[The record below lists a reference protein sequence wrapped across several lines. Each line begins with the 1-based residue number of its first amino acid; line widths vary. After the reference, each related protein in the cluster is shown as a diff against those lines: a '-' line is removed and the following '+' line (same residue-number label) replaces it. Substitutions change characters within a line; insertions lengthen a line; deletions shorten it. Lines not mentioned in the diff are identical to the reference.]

1 MIRFLSILCTL
12 LTLSSCQ
19 HQYINHRPIA
29 DRIAYHVTKNQNFMQ
44 QLKYFKEF
52 QFDFSQVDSTCIQY
66 PKLNCLK
73 ELLKISQG
81 PDVGKYLDALGKPP
95 TGLFEGNVNWIGN
108 YEECM
113 SIPNTHYCDMKNV
126 AVKVLGR
133 TIPLSTYGVCIQ
145 KKCDIYDV
153 TKLLNSTVNCLNQY
167 LNTSFDF
174 LQIKPAD
181 KPAIANPSYPVPV
194 YSKCFDNSTGHQY
207 TSGAY
212 VMIVISIII
221 LTLCILGTIAE
232 LGLQLVTSVGA
243 GGVQYSDEIS
253 SFNKTEQSLSY
264 NASDVS
270 SKEIDITMFRQ
281 ITDTKTNK
289 LLSFLLCFSLVKNSK
304 SIFNTNVPPGAIAS
318 INGIRT
324 FSITWVILGHL
335 IIEGTQ
341 SDNPVSFLK
350 WGQRFS
356 FQVIANAFVSVDSF
370 FVLSGLLVGY
380 LSFKRFETHGKLP
393 LLRYYLHRYI
403 RLTASYLYLI
413 FFVVY
418 LYPLLGNGVRWIGTP
433 EKNCHNMWW
442 TNILYINNIYP
453 TDASKACYGVSWY
466 LANDM
471 QFYIISPLIMWAMYR
486 FKIVGVLLTTGVF
499 LFEYLL
505 ANGLIIHL
513 KKASPIVAQAID
525 PSGGTFSF
533 AAYQQYIY
541 FKPWTRIGPYILGI
555 VLGYVLFYKKT
566 IKGRFAILFY
576 FLGWLVAIGLGFAVV
591 YGPFNAV
598 TKSWNEAEN
607 LIYGMSFRLV
617 WAIAICWVIYAC
629 HNGYG
634 SIINDFL
641 GWKVFI
647 PLSRLTYGVYLIHF
661 YVIDYYF
668 ATLNVNFH
676 FTEVTLAFA
685 FIPIIV
691 TSYFLS
697 YIVAVC
703 IEYPVF
709 NLEKLLLKL

>member
-1 MIRFLSILCTL
+1 MDHKCILIFLCLFGISTCANQDIP
-12 LTLSSCQ
+12 
-19 HQYINHRPIA
+19 INHRPIA
-29 DRIAYHVTKNQNFMQ
+29 DRVMHHILQNQNFMHH
-44 QLKYFKEF
+44 LKYLEDF
-52 QFDFSQVDSTCIQY
+52 QFDFSGMSDQSLFQTLK
-66 PKLNCLK
+66 PSCLL
-73 ELLKISQG
+73 ELMKISQG
-81 PDVGKYLDALGKPP
+81 PDVGKYLDALGKPSA
-95 TGLFEGNVNWIGN
+95 GLFDGNTAWIGN

-113 SIPNTHYCDMKNV
+113 SIPDSHYCDMKNV
-126 AVKVLGR
+126 ALNLVNRVTL
-133 TIPLSTYGVCIQ
+133 LSNYGVCAP
-145 KKCDIYDV
+145 KECDIFDV
-153 TKLLNSTVNCLNQY
+153 TNLLNSSVNYLEHQLNRS
-167 LNTSFDF
+167 LNFIMIF
-174 LQIKPAD
+174 PANQSISPTNPVQPVQTNSLCYSD
-181 KPAIANPSYPVPV
+181 ETYSKFSNGAIA
-194 YSKCFDNSTGHQY
+194 
-207 TSGAY
+207 
-212 VMIVISIII
+212 MIVISSIIFALCVIGTTLELI
-221 LTLCILGTIAE
+221 LTLIQSMMMETMGYMDDLNSLPVDSTQKQTNLAFSPE
-232 LGLQLVTSVGA
+232 S
-243 GGVQYSDEIS
+243 YSNI
-253 SFNKTEQSLSY
+253 
-264 NASDVS
+264 
-270 SKEIDITMFRQ
+270 
-281 ITDTKTNK
+281 
-289 LLSFLLCFSLVKNSK
+289 FLRFFLCFSIIRNSK
-304 SIFNTNVPPGAIAS
+304 AIFNTDVPSSAILS

-324 FSITWVILGHL
+324 LSIWWVILGHL
-335 IIEGTQ
+335 IIHLTS
-341 SDNPVSFLK
+341 SDNPVIFLNDWLK
-350 WGQRFS
+350 RFS
-356 FQVIANAFVSVDSF
+356 FQAIGNAPVSVDSF

-709 NLEKLLLKL
+709 NLEKLLLKM

>member
-1 MIRFLSILCTL
+1 MCNDTKKFLILIL
-12 LTLSSCQ
+12 FNWIGLSSCQ
-19 HQYINHRPIA
+19 EINHQPIA
-29 DRIAYHVTKNQNFMQ
+29 DRIAYHVTKNLNFMQ

-66 PKLNCLK
+66 PKLNCLT
-73 ELLKISQG
+73 ELVKISQG

-126 AVKVLGR
+126 AVNLMNRV
-133 TIPLSTYGVCIQ
+133 TPLSTYGVCVP
-145 KKCDIYDV
+145 KECDIYDV

-167 LNTSFDF
+167 LNKSINII
-174 LQIKPAD
+174 QVKPASQ
-181 KPAIANPSYPVPV
+181 PVAPNAFAPVPL
-194 YSKCFDNSTGHQY
+194 YSKCFNDQTYSKY
-207 TSGAY
+207 SGGTYA
-212 VMIVISIII
+212 MIVISIII

-232 LGLQLVTSVGA
+232 LGLQLVASIKATGFE
-243 GGVQYSDEIS
+243 YTNEIS
-253 SFNKTEQSLSY
+253 TYNKTESTTFNSE
-264 NASDVS
+264 NGEANM
-270 SKEIDITMFRQ
+270 KKFREMPEA
-281 ITDTKTNK
+281 KPNK

-335 IIEGTQ
+335 IGNGM
-341 SDNPVSFLK
+341 SGDNPLPFFTWLK
-350 WGQRFS
+350 RFS
-356 FQVIANAFVSVDSF
+356 FMAVSNAFVSVDSF

-403 RLTASYLYLI
+403 RLTPSYLYLI

-453 TDASKACYGVSWY
+453 DQGEGCYGVSWY

-505 ANGLIIHL
+505 ANGLLIHL
-513 KKASPIVAQAID
+513 KKGTPVIGGFFD
-525 PSGGTFSF
+525 PNPQFSF
-533 AAYQQYIY
+533 
-541 FKPWTRIGPYILGI
+541 PRIFQVGILQTMDKNRTLHSWYCSWI
-555 VLGYVLFYKKT
+555 HYVL
-566 IKGRFAILFY
+566 
-576 FLGWLVAIGLGFAVV
+576 
-591 YGPFNAV
+591 
-598 TKSWNEAEN
+598 
-607 LIYGMSFRLV
+607 
-617 WAIAICWVIYAC
+617 
-629 HNGYG
+629 
-634 SIINDFL
+634 
-641 GWKVFI
+641 
-647 PLSRLTYGVYLIHF
+647 
-661 YVIDYYF
+661 
-668 ATLNVNFH
+668 
-676 FTEVTLAFA
+676 
-685 FIPIIV
+685 
-691 TSYFLS
+691 
-697 YIVAVC
+697 
-703 IEYPVF
+703 
-709 NLEKLLLKL
+709 